1 MDKRYFKTQPMEHQV
16 EAFNLVKDQ
25 DYFALFMDMGTG
37 KTKVTIDDMSFLYLH
52 NKLKFVLVIAP
63 NSNYMTWA
71 DEIKTHSSVRTYVF
85 RYKIDKK
92 FISEGILLKK

>member
-25 DYFALFMDMGTG
+25 DYFALFMDMGTC

-52 NKLKFVLVIAP
+52 NKLKLTI
-63 NSNYMTWA
+63 
-71 DEIKTHSSVRTYVF
+71 
-85 RYKIDKK
+85 
-92 FISEGILLKK
+92 